1 MSKVIVLLAKP
12 AIFYRRYRF
21 LGFVYATKTKK
32 KKSLHLLCVV
42 FLMLT
47 VGYIHLS
54 TYTFKFDVVIIGESV
69 EGFKGAIEFA
79 VSGQEDN
86 L

>member
-1 MSKVIVLLAKP
+1 M
-12 AIFYRRYRF
+12 
-21 LGFVYATKTKK
+21 
-32 KKSLHLLCVV
+32 CVV
-42 FLMLT
+42 FLMLI

-54 TYTFKFDVVIIGESV
+54 TYTFKFDVVIIGEPV